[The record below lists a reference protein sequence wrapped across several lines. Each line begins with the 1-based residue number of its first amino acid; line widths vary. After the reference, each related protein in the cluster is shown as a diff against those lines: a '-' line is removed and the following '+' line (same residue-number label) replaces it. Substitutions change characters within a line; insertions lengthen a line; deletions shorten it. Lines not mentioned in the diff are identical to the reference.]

1 MRILSY
7 ILLLPIYFYQ
17 KFISPLLPNSCRF
30 TPTCSHYA
38 VDAIRK
44 HGPFVGLVLAVWR
57 ILRCNPWGGHG
68 YDPVPEHVYLWRRL
82 QLSDVLDIHT
92 HNENASGREAIFN
105 VIPGEVA
112 VRKNRFYSVG
122 MHPWY
127 IPAEELQ
134 REEQWTKLVSLSKN
148 PNVLA
153 LGETGLDKLC
163 KTPFEVQQE
172 MFCRHIR
179 LSETDA
185 RLPLIIHCVHANA
198 ELIELRKQSKA
209 TMPWIVH
216 GFRGKKELALEFMK
230 HGFYLSL
237 GEHYPEEMLR
247 AIPIDRLFIETDE
260 SKTNIR
266 ALYEKAALIKQ
277 IDVAEFTTAIH
288 ENIKNVFFRH

>member
-82 QLSDVLDIHT
+82 QLSDVLDIHP

-105 VIPGEVA
+105 IIPGEVA

-134 REEQWTKLVSLSKN
+134 REEQWTKLVSFSKN

-198 ELIELRKQSKA
+198 DSLNCANSRRLRCL
-209 TMPWIVH
+209 
-216 GFRGKKELALEFMK
+216 GFCMAFVVKKNWLWNL
-230 HGFYLSL
+230 
-237 GEHYPEEMLR
+237 
-247 AIPIDRLFIETDE
+247 
-260 SKTNIR
+260 
-266 ALYEKAALIKQ
+266 
-277 IDVAEFTTAIH
+277 
-288 ENIKNVFFRH
+288 